1 MAECKPKLFD
11 CTPIKEWIPTSGK
24 FIKTSTKPGC
34 PGAPKDDKE
43 SLTKWLVFQ
52 FQIMVLACIAE
63 MVRQVMLGY
72 PMTGVTFALRGIL
85 SAWLSAWFTW
95 FAYAEREPSFCCF
108 GIGYVE
114 NWKFMHLIWGI
125 LLILGA
131 LSNLSTFLMAFIQ
144 VLQAAFTVNVDF
156 ILYAIAVGIYC
167 LYAVGNLGVGICLV
181 KMGGKKAGIDI
192 PEPEKVG
199 A

>member
-1 MAECKPKLFD
+1 MRRIVHLRYFDGFAIEVRVKLPRD
-11 CTPIKEWIPTSGK
+11 EVAIPW
-24 FIKTSTKPGC
+24 
-34 PGAPKDDKE
+34 A
-43 SLTKWLVFQ
+43 
-52 FQIMVLACIAE
+52 
-63 MVRQVMLGY
+63 
-72 PMTGVTFALRGIL
+72 GIL
-85 SAWLSAWFTW
+85 SAWPSAWFTW

-114 NWKFMHLIWGI
+114 NWKYMHLIWGI

-181 KMGGKKAGIDI
+181 KMGGKNAGIDI
-192 PEPEKVG
+192 PKADG
-199 A
+199 APIGQESA